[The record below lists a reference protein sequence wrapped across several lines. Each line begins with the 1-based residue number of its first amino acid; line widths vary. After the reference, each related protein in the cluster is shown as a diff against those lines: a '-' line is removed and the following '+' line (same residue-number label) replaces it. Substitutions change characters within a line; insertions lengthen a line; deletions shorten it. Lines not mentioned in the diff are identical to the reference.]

1 MKQKLQRFPYS
12 ESTLQTPNNYPAAGD
27 IVIFQPQFVEFGGEE
42 RVILSLAREL
52 HAQGKAHSV
61 VCYEDSIN
69 LASFADWP
77 LTVHQL
83 KPGQNP
89 LRRVLALR
97 SLLAY
102 LHKMSSPIPVLFNIQ
117 SAYHAGV
124 ATHAPYHSRI
134 PDTYRLLG
142 FSPDGAPV
150 PAGSIA
156 RTLRNTATSFVCH
169 WATRRGIRQATRF
182 VTNTAL
188 LKSEMQQL
196 YGRAAEV
203 IYLGGFGGPHIGL
216 TKQISG
222 TVELLTVSRLQLS
235 KRLDWILHALA
246 QVQRDSATPH
256 TTPTTTPPAWR
267 LHIAGSGPDEMAL
280 RGLAASLGLGDRV
293 IFHGFVTDAKLK
305 GLYDSCHVFLMP
317 AKQGYGLPAIEALYQ
332 KLAVVVSDES
342 GVVEILRDTPWVSVA
357 TGGKAGFASSVQDM
371 LQRVKQPEFFSHALP
386 ALPTESLWAKNI
398 IRYFDW

>member
-1 MKQKLQRFPYS
+1 LSPHP
-12 ESTLQTPNNYPAAGD
+12 EYPTAGD

-42 RVILSLAREL
+42 RVILSLAKEL

-69 LASFADWP
+69 LASFAHWP
-77 LTVHQL
+77 LKVHQL
-83 KPGQNP
+83 KPGHKP

-102 LHKMSSPIPVLFNIQ
+102 LHKMSSPTPVLFNIQ
-117 SAYHAGV
+117 AAYHAGI

-134 PDTYRLLG
+134 PDTYRLLE
-142 FSPDGAPV
+142 FSPDGAPRASKSMV
-150 PAGSIA
+150 GI
-156 RTLRNTATSFVCH
+156 LRDTATSVVCH
-169 WATRRGIRQATRF
+169 WATRRGIRNSTRF

-188 LKSEMQQL
+188 LRNEMQQL

-216 TKQISG
+216 NKRISG
-222 TVELLTVSRLQLS
+222 AVELLTVSRLQTS
-235 KRLDWILHALA
+235 KRIDWILHALA
-246 QVQRDSATPH
+246 QVQRDALTN
-256 TTPTTTPPAWR
+256 PTSLPAWR
-267 LHIAGSGPDEMAL
+267 LHIAGSGPDELAL
-280 RGLAASLGLGDRV
+280 KSLAASLGLGDWV
-293 IFHGFVTDAKLK
+293 VFHGFVTDAQLK
-305 GLYDSCHVFLMP
+305 NLYDSCHVFLMP

-342 GVVEILRDTPWVSVA
+342 GVVEILQGTSWVSVA
-357 TGGKAGFASSVQDM
+357 TGGKAGFASSMREM
-371 LQRVKQPEFFSHALP
+371 LQRVMQPEFFSRALP